1 MLSGRTYLH
10 RQARLPEDGARRGRA
25 RVVYLTYRS
34 RVYYGLTTMYGLE
47 NELQAAV
54 LQSHAL

>member
-1 MLSGRTYLH
+1 L
-10 RQARLPEDGARRGRA
+10 
-25 RVVYLTYRS
+25 
-34 RVYYGLTTMYGLE
+34 YGLTTMYGLE